1 MYINICDEDIYL
13 IFMIT
18 VKIYTFLCEKLHL
31 IKINEGVSFWLQ
43 KKSHLRHPEKRR
55 IVC

>member
-1 MYINICDEDIYL
+1 
-13 IFMIT
+13 MIT